1 MIRDNSIFEIEPPK
15 PEITFIDQTGEVEIS
30 FSQKMSILPDLSVIT
45 QGTVQING
53 TTLPVLE
60 VSLIKSEFSDERDL
74 AYTWEV
80 NAMTE
85 NSVIFGMIFD
95 KARYVSAYSD
105 PEILRVVFRDP
116 YLFVS

>member
-30 FSQKMSILPDLSVIT
+30 FSQKMSILPDLRVIT
-45 QGTVQING
+45 QGTVLIDK

-60 VSLIKSEFSDERDL
+60 VYLLKSEFSDERNL

-80 NAMTE
+80 STMTE
-85 NSVIFGMIFD
+85 TSVRFSMTFD

-105 PEILRVVFRDP
+105 PEILRVIFRDP